1 MFVDHYSGFN
11 YVHLISKI
19 DVEAIAEA
27 NLVFERIF
35 DSYGVRVL
43 LYHED
48 NGIFDTN
55 KFKEACNTVK

>member
-55 KFKEACNTVK
+55 KFK